1 MKLYLGGPMFD
12 LANVRFNLALAGRI
26 RALGY
31 EVYCPN
37 ENAAINDKSRTDI
50 TGERIYQ
57 ADIDALTGCNI
68 FLCQISED
76 SGTAWEAGYM
86 DCLSRHVDPARYRGV
101 IGLATDIRLST
112 PPDPAKPGIDN
123 QSWAINAF
131 VVGGIKSSLGVYL
144 SEEALL
150 GRLGELLAADR
161 SGGGNALP

>member
-12 LANVRFNLALAGRI
+12 LPNVRYNLALAAKI

-31 EVYCPN
+31 DVYCPN
-37 ENAAINDKSRTDI
+37 ENASINDKSRTDI

-57 ADIDALTGCNI
+57 ADIDELMTANI
-68 FLCQISED
+68 FLCQLSED

-86 DCLSRHVDPARYRGV
+86 DCLARHVDPGRYLGV

-112 PPDPAKPGIDN
+112 LPDPAKAGVDN
-123 QSWAINAF
+123 QSWALNAF
-131 VVGGIKSSLGVYL
+131 VVGGIKTSLGLYI

-150 GRLGELLAADR
+150 DRLADLLRGA
-161 SGGGNALP
+161 GHPY